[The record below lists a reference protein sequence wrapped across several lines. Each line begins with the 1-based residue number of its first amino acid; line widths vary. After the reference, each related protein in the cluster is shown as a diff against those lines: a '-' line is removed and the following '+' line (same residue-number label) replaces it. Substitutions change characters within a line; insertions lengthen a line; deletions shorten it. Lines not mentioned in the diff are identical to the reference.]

1 MTPVLVSFGNSL
13 RAVAEAL
20 KSKPVWWALA
30 AVAFAALATGMPSTA
45 ATAPAG
51 SSSASTTATVSV
63 EKVMPAEVLVGKPF
77 EFIIKVSNNGATDL
91 QEVIL
96 TDRTEGGARIEDAT
110 PKADQVNGPEST
122 WRFDSL
128 PARQSREIRVRA
140 VATTETPI
148 TGCATAT
155 FRPAA
160 CATTRVVRPEIQ
172 LTKSMP
178 GEALLCDPIPVT
190 LVVRNTGSSALNGVR
205 ITDRLP
211 DGLGVE
217 SGESTRTFEAG
228 RLTPGQSREFTFT
241 AKAARTG
248 RFANPATVT
257 SDEGAQASAE
267 AAVNVLQPV
276 LAVTCQPPALR
287 TLPGIEEGFAQFIG
301 RPFEVCWEIRNS
313 GNAPSANSSLQVN
326 VPAGVE
332 VRSAGD
338 GGTASG
344 NRISWNL
351 GTLAPGA
358 SRKVCAT
365 LVAANAG
372 NYAFEASVAGACAA
386 PATTRCSV
394 PIQGVNAILVELVDD
409 PDPIQVGE
417 RTTYTIR
424 ITNQG
429 GGLDLLDVAVQA
441 VFPEGLDPESA
452 SNSGQLRGKTVTWA
466 PVPALPLRQGI
477 TYTVRGVARTA
488 GDHRVEVQVTTRGR
502 QTPITEFEST
512 TVY

>member
-1 MTPVLVSFGNSL
+1 MLPDTPCPESQPRTLPGKPISSLLWALLAVIGLVL
-13 RAVAEAL
+13 
-20 KSKPVWWALA
+20 SKPA
-30 AVAFAALATGMPSTA
+30 AAATPSSASTA
-45 ATAPAG
+45 ATVA
-51 SSSASTTATVSV
+51 V
-63 EKVMPAEVLVGKPF
+63 EKIMPAEVLVGKPF
-77 EFIIKVSNNGATDL
+77 EFIIKVSNQGATDL

-96 TDRTEGGARIEDAT
+96 VDRTEGGARIEDAS

-128 PARQSREIRVRA
+128 PARQSREVRVRA
-140 VATTETPI
+140 IATGETPI

-160 CATTRVVRPEIQ
+160 CATTRVVRPELQ

-211 DGLGVE
+211 DGLGTE
-217 SGESTRTFEAG
+217 SGESTRTFDVG
-228 RLTPGQSREFTFT
+228 RLTPGQSREFTFNT
-241 AKAARTG
+241 KAARTG
-248 RFANPATVT
+248 RFVNPATVT
-257 SDEGAQASAE
+257 SDEGAQATAE

-276 LAVTCQPPALR
+276 LAIACQTPALR
-287 TLPGIEEGFAQFIG
+287 TLPGVQEGFAQFIG
-301 RPFEVCWEIRNS
+301 RPFEVCWEIRNT
-313 GNAPSANSSLQVN
+313 GNAPSANASLQVN
-326 VPAGVE
+326 VPSGVD

-338 GGTASG
+338 GGSASG

-358 SRKVCAT
+358 ARKVCAT

-372 NYAFEASVAGACAA
+372 SYSFEASASGACAA
-386 PATTRCSV
+386 PANTRCTV

-441 VFPEGLDPESA
+441 VFPEGLDPDSA
-452 SNSGQLRGKTVTWA
+452 SNAGQLHGKTVTWA
-466 PVPALPLRQGI
+466 PVPALPLRQSI
-477 TYTVRGVARTA
+477 TYTVRGVARAA
-488 GDHRVEVQVTTRGR
+488 GDQRVEVQVTTRAR